1 MFPLAM
7 PMLIGG
13 GLGLLAN
20 KKDPLKGALMGAG
33 LGAAGGAIAPQ
44 MAGGLL
50 GSAAPIDPTTV
61 QGVSALMGDTSAFAS
76 PQVGLLG
83 QAAKFSKDAA
93 PVMNAVSTGLSVA
106 GQGQEPPVQGT
117 PPTVG
122 QGGAQGLN
130 GLLSTIQ
137 QTQAAQM
144 QAEEQ
149 KRAARRAALRGGL
162 L

>member
-20 KKDPLKGALMGAG
+20 RKDPLKGAMMGAG

-44 MAGGLL
+44 MAGLL
-50 GSAAPIDPTTV
+50 GPAPIDPTSV
-61 QGVSALMGDTSAFAS
+61 QGVSALMGDTSAFAT

-83 QAAKFSKDAA
+83 QAAKFSKEAA
-93 PVMNAVSTGLSVA
+93 PVLGAVSTGLSLA
-106 GQGQEPPVQGT
+106 NMGQEPPVQT
-117 PPTVG
+117 PPPTVG
-122 QGGAQGLN
+122 QGGPQGLS
-130 GLLSTIQ
+130 GLLQSIQ
-137 QTQAAQM
+137 QGQSAQM